1 MKKTLSDIKSQIMD
15 QRKFA
20 AILYNYSIMAN
31 NAKVEKC
38 KKKKHRTFRATLK
51 NSFISLKIKE
61 EIFEGTFLLLF
72 QLRKLEIAIV
82 SR

>member
-1 MKKTLSDIKSQIMD
+1 MD
-15 QRKFA
+15 QQKFA
-20 AILYNYSIMAN
+20 AILYNYSIIAD
-31 NAKVEKC
+31 NAKVIEKC
-38 KKKKHRTFRATLK
+38 KKKHQTFRATLK

-61 EIFEGTFLLLF
+61 EIFKGTFLLLF